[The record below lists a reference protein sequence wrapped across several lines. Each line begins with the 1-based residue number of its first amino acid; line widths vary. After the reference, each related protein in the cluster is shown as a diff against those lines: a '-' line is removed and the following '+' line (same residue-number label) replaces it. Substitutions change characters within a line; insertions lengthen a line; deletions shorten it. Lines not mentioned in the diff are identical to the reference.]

1 MKSVAND
8 TQKCLKE
15 KKSMLNG
22 GKRHIGVFLIILL
35 LIGAYFYLIREDHQR
50 EMGELNRYELGV
62 LNGLIEKKQ
71 FFRDSLKYQMD
82 SVMLQLHKHTD
93 FDNVFRYH
101 TNRRM
106 LQKAQMFSYDY
117 ACEFSQKMRLLSD
130 QIGDGNLKA
139 ESRILSSFSLAQAC
153 LFVEA
158 LDMLKSVDLDF
169 PDLNDSIQALYYFY
183 YGIVYQRLAVYV
195 NDSVNAN
202 RYNNIGKEMFMK
214 CLDYSDNQGLNNFI
228 LGRVY
233 GRQRKYD
240 VAQKYF
246 EESLKYIKKDD
257 NILYTLANASLGKC
271 FKHQGMYEPAT
282 RYYIEATKNDI
293 LNAQNS
299 SIAIIDL
306 TEHLFKQYHRTRDVS
321 RYVNIAIENGEF
333 YGMRSQIT
341 HIDKIIPDIA
351 KEKSKQNRI
360 LYLFCAAIFAV
371 FLIYLIH
378 ILFRYERN
386 RKLLSGF
393 YAMDKKVKDENN
405 LLREENERLARTSML
420 LRDSNKLKEAYLGKL
435 LESNSEITNMFE
447 EFAVKVD
454 QKLKKTQYDQAQK
467 AIRELQKNFSKKE
480 QLDRFDELIMSMF
493 PTFVADFNA
502 LLQPEYRKQEGEA
515 LLTPSMRIF
524 ALVRLG
530 INSNQQ
536 IARVLNYSYNTILNY
551 RVRSR
556 AMAINPDT
564 FEQDVMKIG
573 W

>member
-1 MKSVAND
+1 MFRG
-8 TQKCLKE
+8 T
-15 KKSMLNG
+15 
-22 GKRHIGVFLIILL
+22 KRHIGVFIIIFLL
-35 LIGAYFYLIREDHQR
+35 TGAYLFLSRDKHQK
-50 EMGELNRYELGV
+50 EMNEYNRYELGI
-62 LNGLIEKKQ
+62 LNDLIDKRE

-82 SVMLQLHKHTD
+82 SVMLQLHRNTNYN
-93 FDNVFRYH
+93 NVFRYQ

-117 ACEFSQKMRLLSD
+117 ACEFSQKMRILSD
-130 QIGDGNLKA
+130 QLGDGNLKA
-139 ESRILSSFSLAQAC
+139 EARILSSFNMAQAC

-169 PDLNDSIQALYYFY
+169 PELNDSIQALYYFY

-214 CLDYSDNQGLNNFI
+214 CLDYSKDQGMNNFV
-228 LGRVY
+228 LGRIY
-233 GRQRKYD
+233 GRQGKFD

-246 EESLKYIKKDD
+246 EEALKYIPKED
-257 NILYTLANASLGKC
+257 NILYTLTNASLGKC
-271 FKHQGMYEPAT
+271 FKHQGNHEPAT

-306 TEHLFKQYHRTRDVS
+306 TEHLFKQYHQTRDVS

-341 HIDKIIPDIA
+341 HIDKIIPDIT
-351 KEKSKQNRI
+351 KEKSRQNRM
-360 LYLFCAAIFAV
+360 LNYFFAALVLV
-371 FLIYLIH
+371 FLIYITH
-378 ILFRYERN
+378 IVLRYERN
-386 RKLLSGF
+386 RKLLKGF
-393 YAMDKKVKDENN
+393 HAMDKKMKDENS
-405 LLREENERLARTSML
+405 LLREENDKLLRTSML
-420 LRDSNKLKEAYLGKL
+420 LRDSNKLKDAYLGKL
-435 LESNSEITNMFE
+435 LESNSEITNIFE
-447 EFAVKVD
+447 EFAIKID
-454 QKLKKTQYDQAQK
+454 QKLKKAQYDQAQK

-480 QLDRFDELIMSMF
+480 QLDRFDELFMSMF
-493 PTFVADFNA
+493 PTFVADFYA
-502 LLQPEYRKQEGEA
+502 LLQPEYRKHDGEA
-515 LLTPSMRIF
+515 LFTPTIRIF

-530 INSNQQ
+530 ITNNQQ

-551 RVRSR
+551 RVRLR
-556 AMAINPDT
+556 AMALNPDT

-573 W
+573 L